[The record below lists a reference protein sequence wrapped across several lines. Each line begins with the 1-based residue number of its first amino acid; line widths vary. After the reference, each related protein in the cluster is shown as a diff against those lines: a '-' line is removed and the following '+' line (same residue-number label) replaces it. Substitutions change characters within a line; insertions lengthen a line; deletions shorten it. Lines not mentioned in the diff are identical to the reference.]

1 MENFGI
7 DNRAY
12 LAKSVPP
19 AKTERN
25 PNSAWLTTLMVG
37 LLISAVFAVMSL
49 FVGGI
54 LALIVVM
61 VIGGFVST
69 GIAVV
74 VMFFTALGK
83 N

>member
-7 DNRAY
+7 DNSAY
-12 LAKSVPP
+12 ASTSKPP
-19 AKTERN
+19 AKVERN

-37 LLISAVFAVMSL
+37 LAISAALAVLSS
-49 FVGGI
+49 FVGGF

-61 VIGGFVST
+61 AIGGFLT
-69 GIAVV
+69 MGIAAV
-74 VMFFTALGK
+74 VMFFTSGK